1 MKNWTVIV
9 FASLTGIC
17 LVEALTFAAE
27 QKPSAP
33 AAVVARY
40 SETLTTP
47 KGTTPAKVQVEIKDL
62 HFVRDERGVK
72 LPAAGFYIAQLK
84 SGQIDTEIAGD
95 KQHRR
100 AGDFWTVPAGQI
112 MTVHF
117 PAHSQAAQIRT
128 IAVGPG
134 K

>member
-1 MKNWTVIV
+1 MKNWTAVAIV
-9 FASLTGIC
+9 SLTG
-17 LVEALTFAAE
+17 ALLAGVITFAAD
-27 QKPSAP
+27 QKPPAP

-40 SETLTTP
+40 SEVFPAP
-47 KGTTPAKVQVEIKDL
+47 KGTTPAQVRVEIKDW
-62 HFVRDERGVK
+62 HFVRDERGIK

-84 SGQIDTEIAGD
+84 SGQIDTEIAGN
-95 KQHRR
+95 KEHRHV
-100 AGDFWTVPAGQI
+100 GDFWTVAAGQN